1 MHWERKKEK
10 VKKLQKSANNTYALK
25 STNGIYRM
33 IESNPGSMKCPKKLN
48 GASTIKQ
55 HHQDASS
62 ATSSQASESP
72 FGSKQSS
79 CRDIS
84 QA

>member
-1 MHWERKKEK
+1 
-10 VKKLQKSANNTYALK
+10 
-25 STNGIYRM
+25 M

-72 FGSKQSS
+72 FGSKQSF